1 MSVDILLVRR
11 IWFGCMQLLRGI
23 NQPAWNVD
31 GDADV
36 DGDGGE
42 EHHIDM
48 LRSSEIPSEAIVVD
62 AARNCVTSLRRSKAQ
77 KAFSLSLYLGLS
89 DAQTT
94 GFTLSSG
101 KITQMLSTKYF
112 QRHERIF
119 LWLPEL
125 RHRQNLL
132 SKASIKTKKRK
143 IFLPFPGI
151 CRVSRKSCHCCPENV
166 KVWYFMW
173 LKVQGYNINFI
184 KYFWKK
190 IFWGKTWILCVDLQ
204 IFSAESLPQPP
215 QMCSDLRPARMYNE
229 NLLKVKIKPYIH
241 PRFILPVKLL
251 VKIWLRV
258 QIWIGW

>member
-1 MSVDILLVRR
+1 M
-11 IWFGCMQLLRGI
+11 
-23 NQPAWNVD
+23 
-31 GDADV
+31 
-36 DGDGGE
+36 
-42 EHHIDM
+42 
-48 LRSSEIPSEAIVVD
+48 
-62 AARNCVTSLRRSKAQ
+62 TSLGRSKAQ

-173 LKVQGYNINFI
+173 LKVITRVQRYNIYYI
-184 KYFWKK
+184 KYFWRK
-190 IFWGKTWILCVDLQ
+190 IFWGKNMDIMCWLTN
-204 IFSAESLPQPP
+204 IFCGISPSASPDVFRPPSCKNVQWEFAES
-215 QMCSDLRPARMYNE
+215 E
-229 NLLKVKIKPYIH
+229 NQTLYSS
-241 PRFILPVKLL
+241 
-251 VKIWLRV
+251 
-258 QIWIGW
+258 